1 MSFIFKGEVHMSE
14 QKVYNRWTIATMAT
28 LLQVALGTVYA
39 WSFWQKPLVK
49 TYGWTNTQAA
59 WAFSIAI
66 LFLGVGAA
74 VGGIKMAQGK
84 VPAKVL
90 AMTGGALFGIGYFI
104 AAFALSINSLPLLY
118 LGYGVIGGLGL
129 GMGYV
134 TPVSVAAKW
143 FPDKKGLVTG
153 MVVMGFGFG
162 ALLMA
167 KILAPIGLELAGGNL
182 VTVFYG
188 LGVVMLVLT
197 LIPGTFMVI
206 PPTGWVPPTQLELH
220 AAGPAAAAEMKINSD
235 YHDSITAGECLAS
248 GRFIMMWLVLF
259 LNVSAGIMFISF
271 QSPMLQDILK
281 KAYDATQLSD
291 PAVIAKLAAAGATL
305 IGISSLF
312 NGIGR
317 FFWGA
322 ISDKIGRTNAFR
334 LMLGTQIFVFIGL
347 LFVNSAFI
355 FGVGVCYVIL
365 CYGGGFGTMPSYV
378 LDTYGPRLMP
388 VVYGVILTAWGFGGV
403 VGPQIVAYFKDNF
416 AGQAGRYV
424 FMSASALLALG
435 MVVTLILKDEKWA
448 PKRLKEPMREAA

>member
-1 MSFIFKGEVHMSE
+1 MSG
-14 QKVYNRWTIATMAT
+14 QKVHNRWTIAIMAT

-49 TYGWTNTQAA
+49 TYGWSNTQAA

-74 VGGIKMAQGK
+74 VGGVKMAQGK

-167 KILAPIGLELAGGNL
+167 KILAPIGLSMAGGNL

-197 LIPGTFMVI
+197 LIPGAFMVI

-424 FMSASALLALG
+424 FMSASVLLALG
-435 MVVTLILKDEKWA
+435 VVVTLILKDEKWA
-448 PKRLKEPMREAA
+448 PKRLKEPIKEAA

>member
-1 MSFIFKGEVHMSE
+1 
-14 QKVYNRWTIATMAT
+14 
-28 LLQVALGTVYA
+28 
-39 WSFWQKPLVK
+39 
-49 TYGWTNTQAA
+49 
-59 WAFSIAI
+59 
-66 LFLGVGAA
+66 
-74 VGGIKMAQGK
+74 
-84 VPAKVL
+84 
-90 AMTGGALFGIGYFI
+90 
-104 AAFALSINSLPLLY
+104 
-118 LGYGVIGGLGL
+118 
-129 GMGYV
+129 
-134 TPVSVAAKW
+134 
-143 FPDKKGLVTG
+143 
-153 MVVMGFGFG
+153 
-162 ALLMA
+162 
-167 KILAPIGLELAGGNL
+167 
-182 VTVFYG
+182 
-188 LGVVMLVLT
+188 
-197 LIPGTFMVI
+197 
-206 PPTGWVPPTQLELH
+206 
-220 AAGPAAAAEMKINSD
+220 
-235 YHDSITAGECLAS
+235 
-248 GRFIMMWLVLF
+248 
-259 LNVSAGIMFISF
+259 MFISF

-424 FMSASALLALG
+424 FMSAAAIL
-435 MVVTLILKDEKWA
+435 VVGVVITLVLRDEKWV
-448 PKRLKEPMREAA
+448 PRRLRAEKPVPSAA